1 MGIDS
6 SAWAD
11 GFRRRRGFGEAHGG
25 KRRGMVDAMIE
36 RVVLLLLLAF
46 GLGDGL
52 GVCAHAEVLK
62 VGGTG
67 SAGPVIRLLFDEFR
81 KELPAARLDLAE
93 PPLGTG
99 GALRALADGR
109 IDLAI
114 AGRLPKGEEQ
124 AHVGRHFEFAAT
136 PFVMASA
143 DGLRRDGFS
152 LDDLA
157 AVYAGSLMRWD
168 DGAPIRLILRP
179 SFDVETNELKAMAPA
194 MAAAVD
200 VAAKRPG
207 MVVGR
212 DDLDTLA
219 WVTLT
224 PGSLG
229 PTTLGL
235 LKTNETCLTVFALNG
250 VKPSVAALKAGTYPW
265 RKTLAVALPLHP
277 TPLALRFVDFLRGD
291 RARAVLLRYDYLPL
305 AP

>member
-1 MGIDS
+1 MGQT
-6 SAWAD
+6 
-11 GFRRRRGFGEAHGG
+11 GFATVRGGDAHGG
-25 KRRGMVDAMIE
+25 KCRGMVDVMIK
-36 RVVLLLLLAF
+36 RVVLLLLLAL

-52 GVCAHAEVLK
+52 GVRAHAETLK

-67 SAGPVIRLLFDEFR
+67 SSGPLIRLLFDEFR

-99 GALRALADGR
+99 GAMRALADGR

-114 AGRLPKGEEQ
+114 AGRLPKAGEQ

-136 PFVMASA
+136 PFVMVSA
-143 DGLRRDGFS
+143 DGQRRDGFS

-168 DGAPIRLILRP
+168 DGAPIRLVLRP
-179 SFDVETNELKAMAPA
+179 SFDADTLELKAMAPA
-194 MAAAVD
+194 MAAAVEA
-200 VAAKRPG
+200 AAKRPG
-207 MVVGR
+207 MVMGR

-219 WVTLT
+219 WLTLT

-235 LKTNETCLTVFALNG
+235 LKTNETCLTVFSLNG
-250 VKPSVAALKAGTYPW
+250 VKPSVAALKAGAYPW
-265 RKTLAVALPLHP
+265 RKTLAVVLPLQP
-277 TPLALRFVDFLRGD
+277 TPLAQRFVDFLRGD
-291 RARAVLLRYDYLPL
+291 KARAVLSRYDYLSL